1 DQPANKHILVIEDDE
16 DAAELLQLFLSHLG
30 HTVTTQYSGAEALQA
45 AENQSFDH
53 ILMDLTLPDY
63 NGYDLASELKQKLP
77 DAILTIVSGHE
88 ADSEAMTTIGINS
101 ALLKPVTKDDLASV
115 VG

>member
-1 DQPANKHILVIEDDE
+1 
-16 DAAELLQLFLSHLG
+16 LFLSHLG

-63 NGYDLASELKQKLP
+63 NGYDLASELKKKLP

-88 ADSEAMTTIGINS
+88 ADSETMTTIGINS